1 MNGMVNKD
9 VGLALRKDGLP
20 AGLEYYPVM
29 PEMSL
34 VTKLVLAVG
43 LVYEPLEFYA

>member
-1 MNGMVNKD
+1 MNGMVNNN
-9 VGLALRKDGLP
+9 VGIALRKDRV
-20 AGLEYYPVM
+20 ASGLEYYPVM
-29 PEMSL
+29 PERSL